1 MKDFPPNIN
10 WTWTTIIA
18 TALGILATDDFTVKE
33 QLAIGNW
40 IIQIGQTM
48 ISNATYQDLIESRII
63 GEEKIN
69 LNSKKFKQGG
79 SPFINPPN
87 VDINQLY
94 ELLRTRVSKEEIIS
108 LQKALRRLNDEIDK
122 MKS

>member
-10 WTWTTIIA
+10 WNLSTLIA
-18 TALGILATDDFTVKE
+18 TVLGFLATDDFTALE
-33 QLAIGNW
+33 QIAIGNW

-48 ISNATYQDLIESRII
+48 ITNATYQELIESRIL
-63 GEEKIN
+63 GSEKLN
-69 LNSKKFKQGG
+69 LNSREFKIGG

-94 ELLRTRVSKEEIIS
+94 EILRGQISQEEIINF
-108 LQKALRRLNDEIDK
+108 QKALQKLSDELEK
-122 MKS
+122 LRK